1 MAKRISSIFQLG
13 SKKPDHNDD
22 VSRPRSAMLPG
33 GVAEDHLQSAQWT
46 LNKSTPDLRVGTSLD
61 HPSAGLF
68 QAVNRASPIDPFR
81 LSPRFSPAMAPPL
94 PGLEEEEGL
103 ALLQPPPQILRKP
116 MPQQTGSPGS
126 SRPQSRADM
135 PGNRGA
141 SRDGSAPNSRA
152 ASPSKG
158 RPSTPIGEQIKSFK
172 RASWL
177 PGSRGR
183 EESQSEEI
191 GLSPGDGSWIVTPQ
205 TEHRLRYDLAP
216 LANFQKVGTL
226 LPRCYCLYH

>member
-13 SKKPDHNDD
+13 SKNPDHNDD
-22 VSRPRSAMLPG
+22 VSRPRSAILPG
-33 GVAEDHLQSAQWT
+33 GVAEDYLQSAQWT

-61 HPSAGLF
+61 HPSGGLF
-68 QAVNRASPIDPFR
+68 QAVNRASPIDPSK

-103 ALLQPPPQILRKP
+103 ALLQPPPQMLRKP
-116 MPQQTGSPGS
+116 MPQQTGSPRS
-126 SRPQSRADM
+126 SRPQSRADT

-141 SRDGSAPNSRA
+141 SRDGFAPNSRA

-172 RASWL
+172 RGSWL

-191 GLSPGDGSWIVTPQ
+191 ERSPGNESWIVTPQ
-205 TEHRLRYDLAP
+205 TERRLRYDLAP
-216 LANFQKVGTL
+216 LANFQKVGA
-226 LPRCYCLYH
+226 LPSCYYCPHY